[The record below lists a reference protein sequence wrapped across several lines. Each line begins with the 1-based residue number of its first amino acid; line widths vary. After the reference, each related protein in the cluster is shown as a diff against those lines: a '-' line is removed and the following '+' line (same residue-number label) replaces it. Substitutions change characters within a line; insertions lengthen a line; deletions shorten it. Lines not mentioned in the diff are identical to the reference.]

1 MHLHSQ
7 ALRYLSEVARSGS
20 IRKAAEQLNIA
31 SSAVNRY
38 ILKLEAELG
47 VPIFERKFRSLRVT
61 PVGQLLIDHI
71 RRTLHDAEK
80 TKEEID
86 ELKGSRRGTVRLV
99 VIEGLATDL
108 LPRTLVAFREKY
120 PLINFNVE
128 VLPSASVADALLEH
142 HADIGIAFNTPAC
155 RGIKREQL
163 AELSVGILM
172 QPMHPLAGQETITL
186 ADCTRYPLIMASNA
200 LSLAP
205 VIEAALLAG
214 ELDPEALITTNSA
227 AAVKAMVE
235 AGLGI
240 GFKSALG
247 VEGDVAAGR
256 LTFRNL
262 SGSRLEQRLYL
273 LTRHGS
279 ALPPSANY
287 LIEHIKTV
295 IDGMVGRLDIP
306 PRDQKPTT
314 RIDLPPENAYRA
326 GE

>member
-7 ALRYLSEVARSGS
+7 ALRYISEVARSGS
-20 IRKAAEQLNIA
+20 IRKAAEQLNVA

-47 VPIFERKFRSLRVT
+47 VQIFERKFRSLRIT
-61 PVGQLLIDHI
+61 PTGQLIIDHI

-108 LPRTLVAFREKY
+108 LPRTLVAFREKF
-120 PLINFNVE
+120 PLISFNVE

-142 HADIGIAFNTPAC
+142 HADIGISFNTPAC
-155 RGIKREQL
+155 RGIKREKI

-172 QPMHPLAGQETITL
+172 QPTHPLTKQETITL

-205 VIEAALLAG
+205 VIQSAFLSG
-214 ELDPEALITTNSA
+214 ELNAEALITTNSA

-235 AGLGI
+235 VGLGI

-247 VEGDVAAGR
+247 IEGDVAAGR
-256 LTFRNL
+256 LAFRNV

-273 LTRHGS
+273 LTRQGS

-287 LIEHIKTV
+287 LIEHIKIV
-295 IDGMVGRLDIP
+295 INGVIGRLDIP
-306 PRDQKPTT
+306 PGDEKMTT
-314 RIDLPPENAYRA
+314 RIDVPPDDASRA
-326 GE
+326 DQ

>member
-1 MHLHSQ
+1 MRLHSQ

-20 IRKAAEQLNIA
+20 IRKAAEQLNVA

-47 VPIFERKFRSLRVT
+47 VPIFERKYRSLRVT
-61 PVGQLLIDHI
+61 PAGQLLLDHI

-80 TKEEID
+80 TQEEIG

-108 LPRTLVAFREKY
+108 LPHTLVAFREKY

-128 VLPSASVADALLEH
+128 VLPSASVANALLEH

-155 RGIKREQL
+155 KGIKREQI
-163 AELSVGILM
+163 AELSVGVLT
-172 QPMHPLAGQETITL
+172 QPMHPLASQETVTL

-205 VIEAALLAG
+205 VIEAALLGG

-247 VEGDVAAGR
+247 IEGDVVAGR
-256 LTFRNL
+256 LAFRNL

-273 LTRHGS
+273 LTRQGS

-287 LIEHIKTV
+287 LIEHIRTV
-295 IDGMVGRLDIP
+295 IDRMIGRLDVP
-306 PRDQKPTT
+306 PGDRKVTT
-314 RIDLPPENAYRA
+314 KINVPPANAHRA
-326 GE
+326 SE

>member
-108 LPRTLVAFREKY
+108 LPRTLVAFHEKY

-128 VLPSASVADALLEH
+128 VLPSASVADALLKH

-155 RGIKREQL
+155 RGIKREQI

-172 QPMHPLAGQETITL
+172 QPMHPLASQETITL

-205 VIEAALLAG
+205 VIEAALG
-214 ELDPEALITTNSA
+214 ELNPEALITTNSA

-247 VEGDVAAGR
+247 IEGDVAAGR
-256 LTFRNL
+256 LAFRNL

-287 LIEHIKTV
+287 LVEHIKTV
-295 IDGMVGRLDIP
+295 IDGMIGRLDIP
-306 PRDQKPTT
+306 PGDQKLTT
-314 RIDLPPENAYRA
+314 RIDLPPRNAHRA
-326 GE
+326 SE